1 MRVSSYFLVLRV
13 SKMSTQTSKTARFG
27 WWWEKDPKTRR
38 RSLSIRERARFS
50 FSSWDYY
57 YRMQKFLYKTC
68 ICISEIW
75 ITEWCHE
82 AGLGIVKIVLRKW
95 FFKFQMLEIFTIL
108 IQFYNVSWDIVQM
121 HSHIIRNDGNSAP
134 TKTIKNLS
142 TYYIHS
148 QFWISEFL
156 KDCVENLKFFTIG
169 APDILIVVVHIM
181 KESFQRENINP
192 YSKFR
197 TLRLPFEIFWL
208 STLKY
213 LLRAPWNYI
222 SSSSMSFNASL
233 KRLSWWPK
241 MH

>member
-1 MRVSSYFLVLRV
+1 MKFIIFCMNILMRVSSYFLVLRV

-82 AGLGIVKIVLRKW
+82 AGLGIVKIVLRKS

-121 HSHIIRNDGNSAP
+121 HSDIIRNDGKSAP
-134 TKTIKNLS
+134 TKTIKKKTISIHKILHTLFLS
-142 TYYIHS
+142 S
-148 QFWISEFL
+148 
-156 KDCVENLKFFTIG
+156 
-169 APDILIVVVHIM
+169 
-181 KESFQRENINP
+181 
-192 YSKFR
+192 
-197 TLRLPFEIFWL
+197 
-208 STLKY
+208 
-213 LLRAPWNYI
+213 
-222 SSSSMSFNASL
+222 
-233 KRLSWWPK
+233 
-241 MH
+241 

>member
-1 MRVSSYFLVLRV
+1 MKFIIFCMNILMRVSSYFLVLRV

-82 AGLGIVKIVLRKW
+82 AGLGIVKIVLRKS

-142 TYYIHS
+142 QFITYYIHS
-148 QFWISEFL
+148 QFW
-156 KDCVENLKFFTIG
+156 V
-169 APDILIVVVHIM
+169 
-181 KESFQRENINP
+181 
-192 YSKFR
+192 
-197 TLRLPFEIFWL
+197 
-208 STLKY
+208 
-213 LLRAPWNYI
+213 
-222 SSSSMSFNASL
+222 L
-233 KRLSWWPK
+233 KRLCWESKIFQDWCTRYSYCSSSYYERVIPEGK
-241 MH
+241 YKSLF